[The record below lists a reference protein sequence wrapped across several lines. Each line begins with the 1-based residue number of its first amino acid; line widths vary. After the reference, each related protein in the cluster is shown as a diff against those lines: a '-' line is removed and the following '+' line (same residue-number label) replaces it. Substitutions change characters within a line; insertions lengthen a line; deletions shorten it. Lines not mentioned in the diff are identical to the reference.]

1 MHFTINR
8 NTLLKELNAIIRIV
22 EKKQTIPILASLL
35 LKAEGEQITIKGS
48 DLDLSLIT
56 TCEATV
62 KTPGAMCLSAK
73 KLFEIVKALPDAT
86 IEFKLGKADAVTI
99 TCEQAK
105 FKMLGQ
111 PEINFPIIPEYKT
124 TLASLPAHLLQ
135 QFVNY
140 TIFAATN
147 EESRFALFGAK
158 FELSPTNFRMVATD
172 GHRLALVEKT
182 GNYETESLENTRV
195 EVLIPKKSLIEVAK
209 LCAETDS
216 LVEFSKDE
224 HHVFFR
230 AGNRTLAS
238 RTLSGQFPNYE
249 MILPANNHQKFVL
262 ESQQLSAAVRRV
274 ALMADERSHAVK
286 LEIGNNQIILS
297 SQSSDVGEAGETLPL
312 EYNGTAIE
320 VGINASY
327 LAEYLGVIGD
337 TQIRLEM
344 KDGNSQIEIQ
354 LVNDEDF
361 KFRYVIMPL
370 RL

>member
-1 MHFTINR
+1 MHFTVNR

-22 EKKQTIPILASLL
+22 EKKITIPILSSLL
-35 LKAEGEQITIKGS
+35 LKAEGDTLSIKGT
-48 DLDLSLIT
+48 DLDVSLTT
-56 TCEATV
+56 TCSATV
-62 KTPGAMCLSAK
+62 KAPGAMCLQAK
-73 KLFEIVKALPDAT
+73 KLFEIVKALPDAM
-86 IEFKLGKADAVTI
+86 IEFKLGKNDAMSI

-111 PEINFPIIPEYKT
+111 PEVNFPTIPEFKT
-124 TLASLPAHLLQ
+124 TLASLPASLLHT
-135 QFVNY
+135 FVNY
-140 TIFAATN
+140 TIFAATMD
-147 EESRFALFGAK
+147 ESRFALNGAK

-172 GHRLALVEKT
+172 GHRLAMVEKA
-182 GNYETESLENTRV
+182 GEYQTESL
-195 EVLIPKKSLIEVAK
+195 EVLIPKKSVIELAK

-262 ESQQLSAAVRRV
+262 GSQQLAAAVRRV

-286 LEIGNNQIILS
+286 LEIKANEIILS
-297 SQSSDVGEAGETLPL
+297 SQSSDVGEAGETLPI
-312 EYNGTAIE
+312 EYAGAAIE
-320 VGINASY
+320 AGLNASY
-327 LAEYLGVIGD
+327 LADYLSVIGD
-337 TQIRLEM
+337 TEIRFEL

-354 LVNDEDF
+354 LVAGTEF